1 MSETTR
7 PKGDYSFA
15 QHALWTV
22 IAGLGFSVSL
32 VIATG
37 RYGISLVTG
46 LAMAVA
52 IEAVYLLDRALLQPR
67 LKALQHAWLR
77 FGLQQ
82 VMSLIEHVGA
92 ALLALFLC
100 SWVFAFSVWDTR
112 AWWAVAGMLIGVPIV
127 HGTETALQLGN
138 QLREKERIEQRLR
151 ELAAQAE
158 LKALQAQINPHFLF
172 NSLNTIAQLAHDD
185 PAEAEATIERLAEM
199 FRYVLAGSE
208 RRLIPL
214 AEELAFVDGY
224 LQIERARFGEQL
236 RVTQEVDP
244 ASLDVPVPSLILQP
258 LVENAVRHGRGED
271 GSIDLAITVKV
282 QGDVTITVSDQGQG
296 MLANREPTSG
306 SGHGLRSVAERLAK
320 TYGEPYGIRVLAGAP
335 RGTVVVVRIPA
346 GAAAGP

>member
-1 MSETTR
+1 MR
-7 PKGDYSFA
+7 
-15 QHALWTV
+15 
-22 IAGLGFSVSL
+22 
-32 VIATG
+32 

-52 IEAVYLLDRALLQPR
+52 IEAAYLLDRALLQPR
-67 LKALQHAWLR
+67 LKSLQHAWLR

-82 VMSLIEHVGA
+82 VVSLIEHIGA

-100 SWVFAFSVWDTR
+100 SWAFGFSVWDTR

-296 MLANREPTSG
+296 MLANRETTAG

-320 TYGEPYGIRVLAGAP
+320 TYGEPYGIQVLAGAP
-335 RGTVVVVRIPA
+335 RGTVIVVRIPA